1 MTPTDPVLACATSRA
16 EAAFVAEQIRDAW
29 QTRFVAIPDPGSDVL
44 IGILR
49 TLLNSIKTFSTA
61 SPDSRGYLGF
71 LAGFLKNAGVRVDA
85 EDDGP
90 LDPLEDA
97 GEAWAFDGDEH
108 SRAEFYRLAQAQI
121 TAGHRERVIEVVQSL
136 ISGADGL
143 VQRELI
149 AFAIEI
155 QKVAPSSLHRPR
167 HQPRLGAM
175 PTLAWACAVVPQPAP
190 STEACPHSMA
200 TKRGHGTQMGTL
212 GGDLGVE
219 HTLAWA
225 CGVT

>member
-1 MTPTDPVLACATSRA
+1 MPYLLATETGIHAADLASGKALLDRHVKDGLDQLILALRDGTLTPTDPVLASRYEPGR

-71 LAGFLKNAGVRVDA
+71 LAGFLKNAGVRMDD

-97 GEAWAFDGDEH
+97 GEAWVFDGDEH
-108 SRAEFYRLAQAQI
+108 SRADFYRLAQAQI
-121 TAGHRERVIEVVQSL
+121 TGGHRERVIEVVQSL

-149 AFAIEI
+149 AFAVEI
-155 QKVAPSSLHRPR
+155 QK
-167 HQPRLGAM
+167 G
-175 PTLAWACAVVPQPAP
+175 
-190 STEACPHSMA
+190 
-200 TKRGHGTQMGTL
+200 
-212 GGDLGVE
+212 
-219 HTLAWA
+219 
-225 CGVT
+225 